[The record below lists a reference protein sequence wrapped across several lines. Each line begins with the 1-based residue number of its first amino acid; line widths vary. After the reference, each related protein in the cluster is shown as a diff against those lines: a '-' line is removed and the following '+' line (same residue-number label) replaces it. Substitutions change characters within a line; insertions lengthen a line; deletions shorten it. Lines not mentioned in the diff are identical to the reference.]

1 MKIESYLKRELKLIA
16 KIIKVAVKLPA
27 YIITLYLL
35 PIVITSATIKKTL
48 KEILNKKGVSN
59 PNHKHQ
65 IIKNIKG
72 RQEHLRYE

>member
-1 MKIESYLKRELKLIA
+1 MKIESYLNRGLKLIA

-48 KEILNKKGVSN
+48 KEILNEK
-59 PNHKHQ
+59 
-65 IIKNIKG
+65 
-72 RQEHLRYE
+72 E